1 MAMAIMTQ
9 TRVAAVRYGL
19 MMHEFEIWDEAT
31 TDDDQIVKFLSS
43 SAEVGIDTELELI
56 RAKARYLV
64 SKINRDLMYANL
76 DAGFGRIL
84 NSTGLDLLPDS
95 VSSHDT
101 ADLATLIAARIDR
114 WKQEN
119 FSTRP
124 PSEELPIAI
133 GEIDGVPPEALADFR
148 SSLVGILESSKLTVD
163 ERRARLRVVS
173 GIRLEPLRDGGR
185 PATIRITVTDARSGA
200 VRFRSEI
207 KTMLSDPVDED
218 QWRTLGEGVA
228 YRVVGPVLRLQS
240 GRSLPSRGVAT
251 GELQLKS
258 TEKITLASVPAASP
272 ETPDSPS
279 ALQLKLDAR
288 MSLPSTAD
296 QGNAAN

>member
-1 MAMAIMTQ
+1 
-9 TRVAAVRYGL
+9 
-19 MMHEFEIWDEAT
+19 
-31 TDDDQIVKFLSS
+31 
-43 SAEVGIDTELELI
+43 
-56 RAKARYLV
+56 
-64 SKINRDLMYANL
+64 
-76 DAGFGRIL
+76 
-84 NSTGLDLLPDS
+84 
-95 VSSHDT
+95 
-101 ADLATLIAARIDR
+101 
-114 WKQEN
+114 
-119 FSTRP
+119 
-124 PSEELPIAI
+124 
-133 GEIDGVPPEALADFR
+133 
-148 SSLVGILESSKLTVD
+148 
-163 ERRARLRVVS
+163 
-173 GIRLEPLRDGGR
+173 
-185 PATIRITVTDARSGA
+185 
-200 VRFRSEI
+200 
-207 KTMLSDPVDED
+207 MLSDPVDED